1 MSMKMQGEKG
11 TEILTLDMLQE
22 RLYSLTGDEGL
33 KIGDDEYCYI
43 KIVGNHLVVGRARI
57 VLEE

>member
-1 MSMKMQGEKG
+1 MKIQGVKRN
-11 TEILTLDMLQE
+11 EILTRDMLDE
-22 RLYSLTGDEGL
+22 RLNSLAGAEGL
-33 KIGDDEYCYI
+33 NIGDDEYCYI